1 MKDICQKYATKSSVS
16 LNDVCF
22 LANGEK
28 IDLSKTFE
36 NITKDNKITILVS
49 DNKKEL
55 TFSEEVRNDLG
66 DKAKE
71 ISGNIVPAIASTT
84 AAITGLASLQIYTLL
99 QTDNIQNMKC
109 SAINLGISD
118 YDIFCPEETRY
129 ITNKEKNE
137 KSKEIKVIPCR
148 HTVWDHIEIKGP
160 GITIRE
166 LINLFKLKYNI
177 TIDFINSGSIVIS
190 SPLDDEEEDFDSTI
204 EDLYS
209 KETKVNI
216 DSLKY
221 IELKIV
227 SIDKNIK
234 YSIPLVKYCLK
245 EENNPEYKEY
255 VERLSDKINY
265 VVIEENTLD
274 KYTSYSVNKGD
285 ELVICLKSKKID
297 L

>member
-1 MKDICQKYATKSSVS
+1 MPRS
-16 LNDVCF
+16 
-22 LANGEK
+22 
-28 IDLSKTFE
+28 
-36 NITKDNKITILVS
+36 
-49 DNKKEL
+49 
-55 TFSEEVRNDLG
+55 
-66 DKAKE
+66 
-71 ISGNIVPAIASTT
+71 
-84 AAITGLASLQIYTLL
+84 
-99 QTDNIQNMKC
+99 
-109 SAINLGISD
+109 
-118 YDIFCPEETRY
+118 
-129 ITNKEKNE
+129 
-137 KSKEIKVIPCR
+137 
-148 HTVWDHIEIKGP
+148 

-245 EENNPEYKEY
+245 EENKNQTDNEE
-255 VERLSDKINY
+255 KI
-265 VVIEENTLD
+265 
-274 KYTSYSVNKGD
+274 SF
-285 ELVICLKSKKID
+285 KKIKKHS
-297 L
+297 LL